1 MKLGIQLYSVR
12 DDAAR
17 DLPGTLR
24 ELAGMGYDGVEL
36 AGLYGKTAEEVRDLA
51 QEVGLTII
59 SAHVGLAEFRQG
71 IAETVARYR
80 TAGCRYI
87 AIPHLAAED
96 RPDGANFPQVEKELA
111 AIAEECAKQGLMLL
125 YHNHDFEFA
134 KLPDGRTELEALY
147 ACAPESLLQTEID
160 VCWVNIVGEDP
171 AALLRKYTGRVPL
184 VHLKDSVGDRSAE
197 HYESLGI
204 DHRPAP
210 DAVPFSFRPV
220 GSGVVDI
227 PAVVAAAKD
236 AGASWLIVE
245 EDEPAEG
252 QTAMES
258 ALLSAQY
265 ARSLLA

>member
-24 ELAGMGYDGVEL
+24 ALAAMGYDGVEL
-36 AGLYGKTAEEVRDLA
+36 AGLYGKTAGEVRDLA
-51 QEVGLTII
+51 QEMGLTVI

-71 IAETVARYR
+71 VEETVTRYR

-96 RPDGANFPQVEKELA
+96 RPDGANFPQAAKEIA
-111 AIAEECAKQGLMLL
+111 AIAEECAKQGLTLL

-147 ACAPESLLQTEID
+147 ACAPEALLQTEID

-171 AALLRKYTGRVPL
+171 ASLLRKYAGRAPL
-184 VHLKDSVGDRSAE
+184 VHLKDSVGDRPAE

-210 DAVPFSFRPV
+210 NAAPFSFRSV
-220 GSGVVDI
+220 GDGTVNI
-227 PAVVAAAKD
+227 PAVIAAAKE
-236 AGASWLIVE
+236 AGSSWLIVE
-245 EDEPAEG
+245 HDEPAEG
-252 QTAMES
+252 QTALET
-258 ALLSAQY
+258 AELSAQY
-265 ARSLLA
+265 VRSVL

>member
-17 DLPGTLR
+17 DLSGTLR
-24 ELAGMGYDGVEL
+24 EIAAMGYDGVEL

-51 QEVGLTII
+51 QEAGLTVI

-71 IAETVARYR
+71 VAETVARYR
-80 TAGCRYI
+80 TVGCRYI

-96 RPDGANFPQVEKELA
+96 RPDGENFPQVIGEIA
-111 AIAEECAKQGLMLL
+111 AIAEECARQGMTLL

-134 KLPDGRTELEALY
+134 RLPDGRTELEALY
-147 ACAPESLLQTEID
+147 ACAPETLLQTEID
-160 VCWVNIVGEDP
+160 VCWANIVDVDP
-171 AALLRKYTGRVPL
+171 AALLRKYAGRAPL
-184 VHLKDSVGDRSAE
+184 VHLKDSTGDRSVE

-210 DAVPFSFRPV
+210 DAEPFSFRPV
-220 GSGVVDI
+220 GGGTVNI
-227 PAVVAAAKD
+227 PAVIAAAQD
-236 AGASWLIVE
+236 AGTSWLIVE

-252 QTAMES
+252 QTALES
-258 ALLSAQY
+258 ARLSVQY
-265 ARSLLA
+265 VRSIL

>member
-24 ELAGMGYDGVEL
+24 QLAEMGYDGVEL

-71 IAETVARYR
+71 IPETVARYR

-96 RPDGANFPQVEKELA
+96 RPDGENFPQVMQEIA
-111 AIAEECAKQGLMLL
+111 AIAEECAKQGLTLL

-147 ACAPESLLQTEID
+147 ACAPETLLQTEID

-171 AALLRKYTGRVPL
+171 AALLRKYTGRAPL

-220 GSGVVDI
+220 GSGVVNI
-227 PAVVAAAKD
+227 PAVVEAAKD

-252 QTAMES
+252 QTALES
-258 ALLSAQY
+258 ARISAQY
-265 ARSLLA
+265 ARSVM

>member
-12 DDAAR
+12 EDAAR

-24 ELAGMGYDGVEL
+24 EIAAMGYDGVEL

-51 QEVGLTII
+51 QEVGLTVI
-59 SAHVGLAEFRQG
+59 SAHVGLYEFRQG
-71 IAETVARYR
+71 IAETVARYC

-96 RPDGANFPQVEKELA
+96 RPDGANFAEASREIA
-111 AIAEECAKQGLMLL
+111 AIAEECANQGLTLL

-147 ACAPESLLQTEID
+147 ACAPETLLQTEID

-171 AALLRKYTGRVPL
+171 AALLRKYAGRAPL

-210 DAVPFSFRPV
+210 DAEPFSFRPV
-220 GSGVVDI
+220 GSGTVNI
-227 PAVVAAAKD
+227 PAVIAATKD

-245 EDEPAEG
+245 QDEPAAG
-252 QTAMES
+252 QTALES
-258 ALLSAQY
+258 ARLSAQY
-265 ARSLLA
+265 VRSVL